1 MPTPLRGLQQIWCM
15 VDHTPYTGADL
26 CNFGCFSAQLS
37 PSAICLHLS
46 RSVLGSSQIGSQT
59 FWFCYCNALMS
70 FLAKSCPPSG
80 AVCQRVDKRFEHCIE
95 ALEQLKSWAPTPTSQ
110 VGRSLL
116 FISWMQFIKVHNPDV
131 CTSSL
136 CTPCKLHI
144 CKPAEPNLAMKND
157 KSSLLGKILY
167 AGAAGHLHFISF

>member
-1 MPTPLRGLQQIWCM
+1 MWRKLSPQTTPAGSATNM
-15 VDHTPYTGADL
+15 VYGVDL
-26 CNFGCFSAQLS
+26 CNFLCFSAQLS
-37 PSAICLHLS
+37 PLAICIHLS
-46 RSVLGSSQIGSQT
+46 RSVLGSSVKTPLTNWFSDFIGFAICNT
-59 FWFCYCNALMS
+59 FMS

-136 CTPCKLHI
+136 HI
-144 CKPAEPNLAMKND
+144 CKPAEPNLAMTND